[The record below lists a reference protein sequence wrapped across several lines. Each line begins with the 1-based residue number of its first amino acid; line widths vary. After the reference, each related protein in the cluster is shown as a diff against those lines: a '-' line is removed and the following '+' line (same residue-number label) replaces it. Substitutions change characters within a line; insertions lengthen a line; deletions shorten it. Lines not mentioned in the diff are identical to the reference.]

1 MINEIKCNWETGT
14 GQKYTKRQ
22 HCSKITEMCCDNI
35 AKLHGLGCTR
45 AGGYRIFL
53 EKGWDLY
60 DTQQSG
66 TQKHGFLGQFRGLFF
81 KKAHLQSSD
90 GSTDLISSQLVLFY
104 FVTVILQH
112 VACCLTSLS
121 CTVWIHP
128 ALLKYE
134 FGTWPAQN
142 WLAFICSRYCSR
154 VI

>member
-1 MINEIKCNWETGT
+1 MDLGAPELEGTDYFRKKAEISMT
-14 GQKYTKRQ
+14 
-22 HCSKITEMCCDNI
+22 HSKVAHKNM
-35 AKLHGLGCTR
+35 A
-45 AGGYRIFL
+45 
-53 EKGWDLY
+53 
-60 DTQQSG
+60 
-66 TQKHGFLGQFRGLFF
+66 FLGNLGGFFF

-142 WLAFICSRYCSR
+142 
-154 VI
+154 